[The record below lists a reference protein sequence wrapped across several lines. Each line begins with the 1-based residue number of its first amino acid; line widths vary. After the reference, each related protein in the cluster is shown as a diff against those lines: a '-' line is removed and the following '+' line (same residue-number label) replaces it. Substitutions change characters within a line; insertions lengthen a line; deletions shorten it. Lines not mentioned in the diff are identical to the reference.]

1 MSKSLCWLF
10 ILYSTC
16 EGSKHSIIT
25 LLLMEKQ
32 DKIEIISN
40 LISKYREGTL
50 SLEEQAELDAWLAE
64 SAENRSLLAELM
76 NPKVLAEKLKIF
88 SEVDSEAIWQK
99 TMQQIDPAARVITL
113 QPTKRIWWKY
123 AAAAAVIGLSVAGW
137 FYFQSATQQQAPVV
151 AEQQNTNG
159 NAETKD
165 DILPGSSKA
174 TLTLMDGQTVALD
187 NTGDEQK
194 IQQHKISISWTNGR
208 LLYSGNEANGRDPIA
223 VGSTVLYNT
232 VTTPRGGQY
241 EVVLPDGSIAWL
253 NAASSLRFPIAFAG
267 SERKVLLT
275 GEAFFKIT
283 PNKNKPFRV
292 EIRTPQQE
300 DGGTVEVLGTTFN
313 VNAYTDD
320 ALIRTTLLE
329 GAVKLTTKKGK
340 QVLKPGQEAA
350 ADKTGKIRQVKKVN
364 IDEAVAWRNGHISL
378 ESDLKIVLQ
387 NIARWYNVGIE
398 YRGTLPAKSL
408 VGKIPRSY
416 SIDVALEALQSQG
429 IKLELNRKERKIVVT
444 I

>member
-1 MSKSLCWLF
+1 
-10 ILYSTC
+10 
-16 EGSKHSIIT
+16 
-25 LLLMEKQ
+25 MEKQ

-50 SLEEQAELDAWLAE
+50 SREEQAELDTWLAE
-64 SAENRSLLAELM
+64 SPENRSLLAELM
-76 NPKVLAEKLKIF
+76 NPKVLAEKLKVF
-88 SEVDSEAIWQK
+88 SEVDSDAIWQK
-99 TMQQIDPAARVITL
+99 TMQQIDPAARIIQL
-113 QPTKRIWWKY
+113 QPAKRMWWKY

-137 FYFQSATQQQAPVV
+137 FYFQSATQQQPVV
-151 AEQQNTNG
+151 AEQQHTNG
-159 NAETKD
+159 NAEIKD

-194 IQQHKISISWTNGR
+194 IQQHKISISRTNGR
-208 LLYSGNEANGRDPIA
+208 LIYSGNEANGRDPIA

-292 EIRTPQQE
+292 EIQGPQKE

-329 GAVKLTTKKGK
+329 GAVKLTTKEAK

-350 ADKTGKIRQVKKVN
+350 VHTDGKIRQVTKVD
-364 IDEAVAWRNGHISL
+364 IATAVPWRNGFISL
-378 ESDLKIVLQ
+378 ESDLKVVLE
-387 NIARWYNVGIE
+387 NIARWYNLGIE
-398 YRGTLPAKSL
+398 YRGTLPAMSL
-408 VGKIPRSY
+408 AGKIPRSY

-429 IKLELNRKERKIVVT
+429 IKLELKRKERKIVVT